1 MADKTY
7 RLSFELSDGSTK
19 EVQLTVPQGEVGP
32 AGPQGTAGR
41 GIVSITGNA
50 DGGWTITY
58 TDGSLDTISS
68 EAYAALTAQLT
79 QLSGKNV
86 VLFDGQELTDEQ
98 KSQARENIGAQ
109 ATVGSVDV
117 ETLETAAI
125 KYDSTL
131 NDGAGAWVDK
141 NTFEYTETTTY
152 YNYGP
157 TVAKRGTLDGG
168 VLRVSFDTNVVKN
181 FKLCLYLFDGEGNP
195 HKCAGWLEGGT
206 YEKWAGELYEPVYGD
221 PGTITSW
228 GYCSV
233 PFSVQIP
240 SGCTCMCAIQYVP
253 GESSSP
259 DGSLADAQAFQ
270 SWVLGGGITFTV
282 EKAFSGY
289 VERDFGEANANRYL
303 VTDEN
308 GNVTVGGI
316 VGEEEETSDI
326 PDYLTTEISEVAAT
340 LKAVQDAH
348 PKSVTFAFLT
358 DHHFHYNSEH
368 LVRHNLHAIDKISEQ
383 CHVEFAAYGGDN
395 IAENGDGVVAL
406 RKVKY
411 FGNILRDYNIRKAV
425 AMGNHDDNS
434 LAGYQSD
441 TGKYLVDYAV
451 PQSQFYAHLYRP
463 NENVFNIGMDAN
475 RDKLYFYIDL
485 PSQQIRVIFL
495 NVIDIPI
502 LDDGN
507 GNLVYTGIHD
517 SGYSNEQLNWVVSDA
532 LNFSDKKNPEQW
544 DVIVIQHF
552 VDCPYITDFNSCVT
566 QEHGG
571 EAMYNIFRAFRKRE
585 AYSSVISEGDF
596 AHDVSCDFTDAKAGF
611 ICSISGHSHADR
623 HVMYDGVLYIS
634 TISAGLNG
642 AGVAQG
648 TDGIT
653 YYKTPDTAEESG
665 FDFLTFDK
673 DTKTIY
679 ATRFGVGVDRVI
691 SWESGEVEE
700 EDDGNLFGY
709 GTAADYERYDAV
721 ATTDLTVVDGQYVR
735 KADMGSNGAL
745 FFNTK
750 TIENPGVA
758 MTLSATFV
766 SEEETLTPIAR
777 FGLRLFDADGN
788 ILTTGLSSDWKY
800 NATYKAF
807 YQDTDN
813 VTFTLPDTAV
823 SFYVGFL
830 FSVSTVGKYVR
841 VENIMLT
848 AES

>member
-1 MADKTY
+1 MSEYNEMQSLTLNGTKYD
-7 RLSFELSDGSTK
+7 SFPDQKARE
-19 EVQLTVPQGEVGP
+19 
-32 AGPQGTAGR
+32 
-41 GIVSITGNA
+41 GIEDLENQA
-50 DGGWTITY
+50 TILY
-58 TDGSLDTISS
+58 TT
-68 EAYAALTAQLT
+68 
-79 QLSGKNV
+79 
-86 VLFDGQELTDEQ
+86 QELTAEQ
-98 KSQARENIGAQ
+98 QAQARANIGAQ
-109 ATVGSVDV
+109 AEVGTVEV

-125 KYDSTL
+125 AY
-131 NDGAGAWVDK
+131 NANYNAAGGWVD
-141 NTFEYTETTTY
+141 NITFEYTETTEY

-157 TVAKRGTLDGG
+157 VIAKQSTLAGG
-168 VLRVSFDTNVVKN
+168 VLRVDWDVNVAVN
-181 FKLCLYLFDGEGNP
+181 FNFNLYLFDSAGNP
-195 HKCAGWLEGGT
+195 YRCAGYIEDGT
-206 YEKWAGELYEPVYGD
+206 FEKWAGELYEPVYGE
-221 PGTITSW
+221 PGTMISW
-228 GYCSV
+228 GSACE

-240 SGCTCMCAIQYVP
+240 AGCTCMCAVRYVP
-253 GESSSP
+253 AEAGP
-259 DGSLADAQAFQ
+259 NDGPLGDDAQAFQ
-270 SWVLGGGITFTV
+270 NWVLGGGITFTV

-289 VERDFGEANANRYL
+289 VEKDFGAENANRYL

-326 PDYLTTEISEVAAT
+326 PEYLTTEISEVAAT

-368 LVRHNLHAIDKISEQ
+368 LVRHNLYAIDKISEQ
-383 CHVEFAAYGGDN
+383 CRVEFAAYGGDN

-411 FGNILRDYNIRKAV
+411 FGDILRDYNIRKAV

-502 LDDGN
+502 LDDGS
-507 GNLVYTGIHD
+507 GGLVYTGIHD

-532 LNFSDKKNPEQW
+532 LNFSDRKNPEQW
-544 DVIVIQHF
+544 GVITVQHF
-552 VDCPYITDFNSCVT
+552 TDCPSIADFSGDSYVT
-566 QEHGG
+566 QDHGG
-571 EAMYNIFRAFRKRE
+571 EAMYNIFKAFKDRT
-585 AYSSVISEGDF
+585 AYTSVIAEGDF
-596 AHDVSCDFTDAKAGF
+596 VHDVSCDFTDTKAEM
-611 ICSISGHSHADR
+611 ICRISGHKHADR
-623 HVMYDGVLYIS
+623 HVMYDGVLYLS
-634 TISAGLNG
+634 TMAAGLNG
-642 AGVAQG
+642 VGNNQAS
-648 TDGIT
+648 DGNT
-653 YYKTPDTAEESG
+653 YTKTPETAEESA
-665 FDFLTFDK
+665 FDFFTVDK

-679 ATRFGVGVDRVI
+679 ATRFGAGVDRVI
-691 SWESGEVEE
+691 NWKSGEMEE
-700 EDDGNLFGY
+700 EDDGNLFVY
-709 GTAADYERYDAV
+709 GTSADYEKYNG
-721 ATTDLTVVDGQYVR
+721 TTSENLTIIDGQYVR
-735 KADMGSNGAL
+735 MLDGGGNGS
-745 FFNTK
+745 FYFNTNA
-750 TIENPGVA
+750 IVNPGVA

-788 ILTTGLSSDWKY
+788 ILTTGLASDWKY